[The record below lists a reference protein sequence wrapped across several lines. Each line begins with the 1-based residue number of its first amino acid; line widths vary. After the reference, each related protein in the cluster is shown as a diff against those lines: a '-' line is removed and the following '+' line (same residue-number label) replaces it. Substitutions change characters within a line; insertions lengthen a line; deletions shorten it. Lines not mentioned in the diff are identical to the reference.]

1 MAILEEEK
9 GSLDGYANMIENYE
23 GIATPALLLDMDKLE
38 ANIKEMSQLAANAGV
53 RLRPHVKIHECAAIA
68 RMQIEAGACGVEV
81 GPVAQAEGMANEGI
95 KDIKIAHPGFYGG
108 PKGES
113 LKRILLNSDV
123 KVTVVIDMIEQA
135 EQISQIG
142 QALGRKVSVN
152 IKIDTSAAG
161 GSPRHGV
168 QPDESALTLAKKI
181 SQFPGVEVTGI
192 YAHEMG
198 VEATEEGL
206 DLCAYKTLEIMSN
219 LAKMFKKAGV
229 KVDDVSVGG
238 SPTFRYTCK
247 YRKEGKFPEVNEIHP
262 GNCVIGS
269 LMYWKAGGNK
279 KENCA
284 LSMLVT
290 VMSTAHPDWFM
301 IDAGYKAFCPDY
313 LLGAMIEPDFFWD
326 YKGNPL
332 PSFGLVKG
340 RPDLRAAIMSAES
353 AHVYYM
359 DPTKPKLH
367 IGDRLEIVPNNSTC
381 AINIHDKLYGVRK
394 GLLERVFPVTGRGKG
409 N

>member
-1 MAILEEEK
+1 MMEK
-9 GSLDGYANMIENYE
+9 QKIPYPFIG
-23 GIATPALLLDMDKLE
+23 TPALLLDMDKLE
-38 ANIKEMSQLAANAGV
+38 ANIKEMSQLAASAGV

-68 RMQIEAGACGVEV
+68 KMQIEAGACSIEV
-81 GPVAQAEGMANEGI
+81 GPVAQAEGMANEGL

-108 PKGES
+108 HKGES
-113 LKRILLNSDV
+113 LKRILYNSDA
-123 KVTVVIDMIEQA
+123 KVAVVIDMIEQA

-142 QALGRKVSVN
+142 QALGREVSVN

-161 GSPRHGV
+161 GLSRHGV

-181 SQFPGVEVTGI
+181 SQLPGVEVTGI

-198 VEATEEGL
+198 AEVTEKSL
-206 DLCAYKTLEIMSN
+206 NSCAYKTLEIMSN

-229 KVDDVSVGG
+229 KIDDVSVG
-238 SPTFRYTCK
+238 SSSTFRYTCK
-247 YRKEGKFPEVNEIHP
+247 YLKEGKFPEVNEIHP
-262 GNCVIGS
+262 GNCIIGS
-269 LMYWKAGGNK
+269 LIYWKAGGNK

-284 LSMLVT
+284 LSILVT
-290 VMSTAHPDWFM
+290 VMSTTHPDWFM
-301 IDAGYKAFCPDY
+301 IDAGYKAFSPDY
-313 LLGAMIEPDFFWD
+313 LLSAMTEPDFFWD
-326 YKGNPL
+326 YKGKPL

-353 AHVYYM
+353 AHVFYM
-359 DPTKPKLH
+359 DSTKPKLH

-381 AINIHDKLYGVRK
+381 AINIHDQLYGIRK
-394 GLLERVFPVTGRGKG
+394 GVLERVFLVTGRGRG